1 MKRLHTAATAVL
13 AAGTLLGLAACS
25 PDGQSGSADGATD
38 RTTITFTSYN
48 YGTQGAAGI
57 GTQALLDR
65 FAQLHPEITVKPQG
79 VATADVLTKTKA
91 AVAVGAAPDVVQI
104 GYSKLAEAFET
115 LPTQSLKSLAGADWD
130 PSVKGI
136 APVFLTTG
144 TSDGEVHALPYTVS
158 VPTVF
163 YNADLFKKA
172 GLDPAKPPATIDE
185 IRTSAKA
192 IVAAGHHGVY
202 FGIADPSKS
211 DYLTQSVI
219 NSAGGSL
226 IGENG
231 AVTLDS
237 DQAVAGLEAVQ
248 SLTRSGLQPA
258 VGVEDALS
266 DFAKGNLGMFV
277 ASTAVSGQL
286 AAKAKG
292 KFELRSAGFPA
303 FGASAPRPT
312 FSGAGLMV
320 LSKDS
325 AKQKAAWQ
333 FVKFL
338 TSKEGYT
345 MITKDLGYLPLRAD
359 IVDDPQYLG
368 TYFKDHT
375 LLLPP
380 LKQLGTV
387 KPYQSFSGPKA
398 NQATVLLQDDAIE
411 PIVLRGADVRST
423 LSTTAG
429 RIRDLVGQ

>member
-1 MKRLHTAATAVL
+1 MKRLHTVSTALLAT
-13 AAGTLLGLAACS
+13 GTLLGLAACS
-25 PDGQSGSADGATD
+25 PAEQSGSADAGTGK
-38 RTTITFTSYN
+38 TTITFTSYN
-48 YGTQGAAGI
+48 YGTQGAAGT

-65 FAQLHPEITVKPQG
+65 FAELHPEITVKPQG

-91 AVAVGAAPDVVQI
+91 AVAAGAAPDVVQI
-104 GYSKLAEAFET
+104 GYSKLSEAFET
-115 LPTQSLKSLAGADWD
+115 LPTQSLKSLAGDDWD
-130 PSVKGI
+130 SSVKGI
-136 APVFLTTG
+136 KQVFLTTG
-144 TSDGEVHALPYTVS
+144 TSGGEVRALPYTVS
-158 VPTVF
+158 VPTLF
-163 YNADLFKKA
+163 YNADLFKSA
-172 GLDPAKPPATIDE
+172 GLDPKDPPTTIE
-185 IRTSAKA
+185 EVRTSAKA
-192 IVAAGHHGVY
+192 IVASGHHGVY
-202 FGIADPSKS
+202 FGIADASKS

-231 AVTLDS
+231 SVTIDS

-248 SLTRSGLQPA
+248 GLTRSGLQPA

-277 ASTAVSGQL
+277 VSTAVSGQL
-286 AAKAKG
+286 EAKAKG

-303 FGASAPRPT
+303 FGTSAPRPT

-325 AKQKAAWQ
+325 AKQAAAWQ

-359 IVDDPQYLG
+359 IVADPQYLG
-368 TYFKDHT
+368 TYFKDHQ

-380 LKQLGTV
+380 LKQLATV
-387 KPYQSFSGPKA
+387 RPYQSFSGPRA
-398 NQATVLLQDDAIE
+398 NQAIVMLQDDAIE
-411 PIVLRGADVRST
+411 PIVLRGADARST

-429 RIRDLVGQ
+429 RIRELVGQ